1 MSFSS
6 SSKEMPLRQHI
17 EELRS
22 RILRIVICVIIIIAF
37 SMSFG
42 IRPLVVG
49 DSILAYYPYPDPFH
63 NIAIQITKYMQETL
77 LPHEV
82 KLIQTAPG
90 QAFFFSNICFC
101 ANWYYSLY
109 ANNCQGNIWFYF
121 TRHRK

>member
-1 MSFSS
+1 
-6 SSKEMPLRQHI
+6 
-17 EELRS
+17 
-22 RILRIVICVIIIIAF
+22 
-37 SMSFG
+37 MSFG

-90 QAFFFSNICFC
+90 QAFFSQIYVSVLIGIIASMPIIVKETFGFISPAIKNKTKIGILIIFLPT
-101 ANWYYSLY
+101 N
-109 ANNCQGNIWFYF
+109 FYLLVASYF
-121 TRHRK
+121 PIF

>member
-1 MSFSS
+1 
-6 SSKEMPLRQHI
+6 
-17 EELRS
+17 
-22 RILRIVICVIIIIAF
+22 
-37 SMSFG
+37 MSFG

-90 QAFFFSNICFC
+90 QAFFSQI
-101 ANWYYSLY
+101 YVSVLI
-109 ANNCQGNIWFYF
+109 GL
-121 TRHRK
+121 

>member
-1 MSFSS
+1 MSY
-6 SSKEMPLRQHI
+6 
-17 EELRS
+17 
-22 RILRIVICVIIIIAF
+22 
-37 SMSFG
+37 G

-90 QAFFFSNICFC
+90 QAFFSQIYVSVLIGIIASMPIIVKETFGFISPAIKNKTKIGILIIFLPTILLFVSGIIFSYILVIPFV
-101 ANWYYSLY
+101 SDFL
-109 ANNCQGNIWFYF
+109 
-121 TRHRK
+121 